1 MYRRFDSVTHV
12 NQQLEQRMAE
22 VADKRELRQFRQT
35 PEQRFA
41 LEQEH
46 LQPLPD
52 TDFDTSYFD
61 IRHVTWDSYIEVGG
75 NRYSV
80 PETLYGQPVSIRISL
95 DYELRIYSNEQ
106 LVASLRLCSASSGWQ
121 TVPEHHA
128 PLWKQVSMV
137 EHRPLSAYEE
147 LM

>member
-1 MYRRFDSVTHV
+1 MGRCPICDERITSDSQWQVHHIIRRVDGGSK
-12 NQQLEQRMAE
+12 E
-22 VADKRELRQFRQT
+22 T

-61 IRHVTWDSYIEVGG
+61 IRHVSWDSYIEVGG

-80 PETLYGQPVSIRISL
+80 P
-95 DYELRIYSNEQ
+95 
-106 LVASLRLCSASSGWQ
+106 
-121 TVPEHHA
+121 
-128 PLWKQVSMV
+128 
-137 EHRPLSAYEE
+137 
-147 LM
+147 